1 MKSLFLFFMASTGN
15 VMSSVSKQR
24 RFRALGALLA
34 LLLGW
39 ATIPSSLAFGSA
51 GDCRMACC
59 LMHGAGG
66 SEGEVCCVLNHG
78 RDESRSGY
86 LRAEVGAQCPANC
99 AAPASSARFFPSGIN
114 REITRLISLSNS
126 AHRLPQELE
135 LIHDPLRSSPAP
147 TRAPPSLFV

>member
-1 MKSLFLFFMASTGN
+1 
-15 VMSSVSKQR
+15 MSSMREQR
-24 RFRALGALLA
+24 RFRGLSALLA
-34 LLLGW
+34 ILLGW
-39 ATIPSSLAFGSA
+39 ASIPASLAFGSS

-59 LMHGAGG
+59 LVHGDGG

-86 LRAEVGAQCPANC
+86 LQAEAGAQCPANC

-126 AHRLPQELE
+126 AHPLPQELE
-135 LIHDPLRSSPAP
+135 LIHDPLRSAPAP
-147 TRAPPSLFV
+147 IRAPPLVVGSRQ